1 MSDIVGLKLR
11 AMQPQDAAF
20 MLEWENDDKV
30 RAVSAS
36 GADPGELYTLDQIT
50 EFIARG
56 SSLDIRIRAQV
67 RFIIEYMGQAIGTAD
82 LFEYDS
88 EQSSAKV
95 GILIY
100 PPDLRGKGLATKA
113 IGDLIEFAERELG
126 LRKLTAQC
134 HAQNRASVRLFQ
146 RCGFFMVS
154 GSCEELIEFERTL

>member
-11 AMQPQDAAF
+11 SMQPQDAAL

-56 SSLDIRIRAQV
+56 SSLDIRALSQV
-67 RFIIEYMGQAIGTAD
+67 RFIIDYIGQVIGTAD

-88 EQSSAKV
+88 VARSAKV

-100 PPDLRGKGLATKA
+100 PHDLRGKGLATKA
-113 IGDLIEFAERELG
+113 IGDLIEFAKWELG
-126 LRKLTAQC
+126 LSKLTAQC
-134 HAQNRASVRLFQ
+134 HAQNLASVRLFE

-154 GSCEELIEFERTL
+154 GSCEELIEFERML